1 MIPKL
6 CPNCQLEP
14 DIWKLVGGA
23 YRVECPKC
31 GQKGGIAPTMI
42 GAITEWEKDTTQR
55 RDTPL

>member
-6 CPNCQLEP
+6 CPRCQLEP

-23 YRVECPKC
+23 YRVECPRC
-31 GQKGGIAPTMI
+31 GEKGGIAPTMME
-42 GAITEWEKDTTQR
+42 AIKEWAKDIQQR